1 LIQVLLLFPEPI
13 KKDPFKSYLTAEGS
27 KVLASQGLKIKLN
40 TRLAV
45 NDIIYLTKYGGVGVY
60 VHIKTISY
68 YFNNSFKFSR
78 ILSLLFWYI

>member
-45 NDIIYLTKYGGVGVY
+45 NDIIYLTKHGGVGCIN
-60 VHIKTISY
+60 VHIKMISY
-68 YFNNSFKFSR
+68 YFQ
-78 ILSLLFWYI
+78 LLF